1 MTAASPAAIARA
13 FVTARQQFP
22 PGTYSTGADVSR
34 YQRSSVP
41 AKPDAGMPAMA
52 APGGAPVGT
61 AAFKGPTVRI
71 ARGTNVTEVP
81 VGGK

>member
-1 MTAASPAAIARA
+1 
-13 FVTARQQFP
+13 VL
-22 PGTYSTGADVSR
+22 
-34 YQRSSVP
+34 
-41 AKPDAGMPAMA
+41 KPAMA

-61 AAFKGPTVRI
+61 AVFKGPTVRI